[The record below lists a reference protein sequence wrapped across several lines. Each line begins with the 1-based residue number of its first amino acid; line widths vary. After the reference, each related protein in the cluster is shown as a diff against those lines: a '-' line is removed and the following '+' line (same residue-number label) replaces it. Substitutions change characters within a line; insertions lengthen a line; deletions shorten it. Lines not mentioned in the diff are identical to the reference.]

1 MPMPSG
7 SCAPSGC
14 DVKLGMY
21 FVALMDVGIAWQLSS
36 RGFDW
41 GIDLGGGGTRNRS
54 GGLEPRGVFPAQ
66 ETGIEG
72 GGKCDTSGAWSLLP
86 QFKTLSV

>member
-1 MPMPSG
+1 
-7 SCAPSGC
+7 
-14 DVKLGMY
+14 MY
-21 FVALMDVGIAWQLSS
+21 FVALMDVGIAWQVSS

-41 GIDLGGGGTRNRS
+41 DIVLSGGGTRNPP

-66 ETGIEG
+66 ETGMEG
-72 GGKCDTSGAWSLLP
+72 SGKCDTSGPRSLVP